1 MTISQSLNPSKAN
14 SFLKKL
20 TPLQLFICFSKI
32 GLSGFGGVLPWAR
45 RGLVEK
51 DKLLTSEEFS
61 AILGVCQIM
70 PGPNVI
76 NVGVC
81 VGSRFC
87 GAKGAIAAVAGL
99 TAGPIFIIILLAIL
113 YDHFSYLAYV
123 KGALKGIAAVG
134 VGLIASTGFK
144 MLRDEFRYPPMFIV
158 IGITLLTG
166 IYFDLSLGWVVLIA
180 APFAYYFAK
189 MKVQR
194 V

>member
-1 MTISQSLNPSKAN
+1 M
-14 SFLKKL
+14 KKL

-51 DKLLTSEEFS
+51 EKLLTSEEFS

-70 PGPNVI
+70 PGPNII
-76 NVGVC
+76 NVSVC

-87 GAKGAIAAVAGL
+87 GARGAIAAIAGL
-99 TAGPIFIIILLAIL
+99 TIGPILIVILLAML
-113 YDHFSYLAYV
+113 YEHFSYLEYV

-144 MLRDEFRYPPMFIV
+144 MMKDEFRYPPMLLV
-158 IGITLLTG
+158 IGLTMLLG
-166 IYFDLSLGWVVLIA
+166 IYFNLALGWVVLFV
-180 APFAYYFAK
+180 APFAYFFAK
-189 MKVQR
+189 RKARKV
-194 V
+194 

>member
-1 MTISQSLNPSKAN
+1 LLTPS
-14 SFLKKL
+14 LKKL

-87 GAKGAIAAVAGL
+87 GAKGAFAAVAGL
-99 TAGPIFIIILLAIL
+99 TTGPIFIVILLAIL
-113 YDHFSYLAYV
+113 YDHFSYLEYV
-123 KGALKGIAAVG
+123 QGALKCIAAVG
-134 VGLIASTGFK
+134 VGLIASTGLK
-144 MLRDEFRYPPMFIV
+144 MLKDELRYPPMLLV
-158 IGITLLTG
+158 IALTMLTG
-166 IYFDLSLGWVVLIA
+166 IYFDLALGWVVLIV
-180 APFAYYFAK
+180 APSAYFFATRKAK
-189 MKVQR
+189 KL
-194 V
+194 

>member
-1 MTISQSLNPSKAN
+1 
-14 SFLKKL
+14 LKKL
-20 TPLQLFICFSKI
+20 TPFQLFICFSKI

-158 IGITLLTG
+158 IGITLLAG